1 MKAIFPGTASGIAT
15 KTRFHNIILLESDGH
30 TLLLDGGEPLSTLLI
45 RRNTDWEMVDGMV
58 ITHLHPDHAS
68 ALPQLLQ
75 TFQISQRKSP
85 FQVLMPREGLSIYR
99 DFLDMLYLFDLALP
113 YRLDLLGISC
123 DAAQMIGDFSLDF
136 ISNTHLMGLSNLA
149 KKQGLDN
156 PGQSYSLAVTCKGKR
171 IVYSG
176 DVRSALELKPLL
188 QAAPTD
194 LLILEMAHFAPEE
207 FLDLMKTCPI
217 HKTVLTHFHPRL
229 DIAPAEQLREIVA
242 PYADKVIFAE
252 DGMEVEI

>member
-45 RRNTDWEMVDGMV
+45 RRDTNWEMVDGMV
-58 ITHLHPDHAS
+58 ITHLHPDHAA

-75 TFQISQRKSP
+75 TFQISQRKNP
-85 FQVLMPREGLSIYR
+85 FQVLLPSEGLSTYR
-99 DFLDMLYLFDLALP
+99 DFLNMLYLFDLALP

-123 DAAQMIGDFSLDF
+123 DISQTIGSFSLDF
-136 ISNTHLMGLSNLA
+136 SANLHLAGLSSLA
-149 KKQGLDN
+149 KKQGLHN
-156 PGQSYSLAVTCKGKR
+156 PGQSYSLSVTSENKR

-176 DVRSALELKPLL
+176 DIRSALELKPLL

-207 FLDLMKTCPI
+207 FLHLMKTCPVRKI
-217 HKTVLTHFHPRL
+217 VLTHFHPRL
-229 DIAPAEQLREIVA
+229 DIAPDEQLRDIVA
-242 PYADKVIFAE
+242 HHVEKVIFAE